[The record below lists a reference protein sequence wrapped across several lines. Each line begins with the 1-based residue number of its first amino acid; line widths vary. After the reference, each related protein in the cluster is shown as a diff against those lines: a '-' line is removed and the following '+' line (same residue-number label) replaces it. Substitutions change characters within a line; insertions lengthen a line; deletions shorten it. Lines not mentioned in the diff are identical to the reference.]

1 MKLSLGKLRKQHELT
16 NDKSVLFVCVENAG
30 RSQMAEGFF
39 RRYAPRG
46 YLTLSAGTKPSGHVN
61 PLAIKVMKE
70 VGIDISN
77 QKSKDITEDM
87 MRNSAKIVNMGCMDN
102 SFCPT
107 LFIPNVIDWGIEDLK
122 GKPIEKVRKIRD
134 DIDRKVRLLA
144 TELAKD
150 SIQANL

>member
-46 YLTLSAGTKPSGHVN
+46 YLTLRAGTKPSGHVN

-107 LFIPNVIDWGIEDLK
+107 LFIPNVIDWGIEDPK